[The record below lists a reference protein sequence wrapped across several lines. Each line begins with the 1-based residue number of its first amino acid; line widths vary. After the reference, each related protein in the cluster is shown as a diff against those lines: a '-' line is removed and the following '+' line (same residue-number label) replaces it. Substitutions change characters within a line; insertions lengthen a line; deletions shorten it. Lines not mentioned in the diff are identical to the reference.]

1 MSPSNYQQ
9 LTNAKNSLVTA
20 LATAAL
26 TPGPTYSLEGQ
37 TVDKMKYI
45 ADLQERIDKV
55 NDMLTQEMPYELRS
69 EFL

>member
-9 LTNAKNSLVTA
+9 LTNAKNSLVAA

>member
-1 MSPSNYQQ
+1 MSPSNYQL